1 MREWNLAD
9 SFLIKRQHIC
19 LEDKLRPS
27 GLKIFYRIL
36 KKSNSTTGLV
46 VIFFRRSR
54 NDFVQAAAEA
64 FDAVVVAAGMLA
76 CLQRQR
82 RQ

>member
-1 MREWNLAD
+1 
-9 SFLIKRQHIC
+9 
-19 LEDKLRPS
+19 
-27 GLKIFYRIL
+27 
-36 KKSNSTTGLV
+36 
-46 VIFFRRSR
+46 
-54 NDFVQAAAEA
+54 VQAAAEA